1 MYVVPNR
8 MNLAVVESPSK
19 CKKIASYLGT
29 GWRVIATF
37 GHLRSLEE
45 SLEAI
50 GLENNFELKYSF
62 IKEKKKAI
70 SQIIEAASNATTIY
84 LCADD
89 DREGEAIAYSVA
101 CLLKRDPM
109 SFPRAVFRE
118 ITEKAVKHAIA
129 NPRKIDMNRVFAQQA
144 RSVLDMMVGFT
155 ISPLLWKYVGRG
167 LSAGRCQTPAL
178 RLISDREKE
187 IQTHVSNS
195 SWALKANISPLG
207 TVTMEDE
214 LEDQESVLNY
224 LENVHTDDTAT
235 VSSITDTPWSASA
248 PLPLITST
256 LQQEASALHS
266 LPPKETMR
274 IAQSLYEAGHITYM
288 RTDSHVISEEAIKE
302 GQIWIVEKHG
312 KEFVDMVEKVK
323 QKAKVNVTAQE
334 AHEAIRP
341 THMKLEELPKEE
353 DWNLKD
359 RKIYSLIWRRAVQ
372 SLMTSAKGITHK
384 THLKI
389 NSDENEFKWVSSLRK
404 CKFQGWQ
411 ILGKPAELDE
421 VEDEEQGI
429 QANVKIGDILKWSQ
443 IQAYPKRTKASPR
456 YTESTLIRELEK
468 KGIGRPST
476 FASLI
481 EILFDKEYVE
491 KKDIPGVQITN
502 LKYTLFP
509 KEWPASHSQE
519 SCVIGKESQKMVPT
533 ALGESVIQFCI
544 REFPQLF
551 AYDFTS
557 SMEKGLD
564 NVSDG
569 SCEWKKVCNDTWG
582 SYKDTYLRLKDVNS
596 LPTQSEKVKEF
607 SNGLKAVLSK
617 KGPLLVQERSECEPI
632 FYSFPENQEFGNI
645 TEEIAR
651 AWITKLKDNTKFGE
665 WKGIP
670 VYKKTGP
677 YGLYIEYSGRR
688 IPYVEGETLA
698 AVITKLEAKVNP
710 LKRIGQFVFSVGQYG
725 PYMYKDGLKQK
736 VFVSIPAAINVS
748 TLDLNSATAL
758 YKKLLEDKK
767 ARGNTFKGGSNFKGK
782 GKKRNET
789 DV

>member
-1 MYVVPNR
+1 

-19 CKKIASYLGT
+19 CKKIAGYLGPS
-29 GWRVIATF
+29 WRVIATF

-45 SLEAI
+45 SLDAI
-50 GLENNFELKYSF
+50 GLENNFELKYNF

-70 SQIIEAASNATTIY
+70 AQIIDAASKAVEIY

-101 CLLKRDPM
+101 CLLKRDPL

-118 ITEKAVKHAIA
+118 ITEKAVKYAIA

-155 ISPLLWKYVGRG
+155 ISPLLWKYVARG

-178 RLISDREKE
+178 RLISEREKE

-195 SWALKANISPLG
+195 SWCLKGTMSPLG
-207 TVTMEDE
+207 VVTMEDE

-224 LENVHTDDTAT
+224 LENIHMCDTAT
-235 VSSITDTPWSASA
+235 VSSITETPWTASP

-302 GQIWIVEKHG
+302 GQQWILEKHG
-312 KEFVDMVEKVK
+312 KAYVGGGEKGK
-323 QKAKVNVTAQE
+323 QKAKGNVNAQE

-341 THMKLEELPKEE
+341 THMKMEELPKEE
-353 DWNLKD
+353 DWNVKD
-359 RKIYSLIWRRAVQ
+359 KKIYSLIWRRAIQ
-372 SLMTSAKGITHK
+372 SLMASAKGITHK
-384 THLKI
+384 THVMI
-389 NSDENEFKWVSSLRK
+389 NGDENEFKWVSSVRK
-404 CKFQGWQ
+404 CKVQGWQ

-421 VEDEEQGI
+421 VDKEEEGI
-429 QANVKIGDILKWSQ
+429 QTDVKIGDVLRWSN
-443 IQAYPKRTKASPR
+443 IQVFPKRSKAPPR

-502 LKYTLFP
+502 LKYTLIP
-509 KEWPASHSQE
+509 KEWPATHVTE
-519 SCVIGKESQKMVPT
+519 PCIIGKESQKLVPT
-533 ALGESVIQFCI
+533 ILGESVIQFCI

-569 SCEWKKVCNDTWG
+569 SYEWKQVCNDTWT
-582 SYKDTYLRLKDVNS
+582 SYKDTYLRLKDVKS
-596 LPTQSEKVKEF
+596 LPTHSEKVREF

-617 KGPLLVQERSECEPI
+617 KGPLLVQERSDADPI
-632 FYSFPENQEFGNI
+632 FYSFPEGQEFGSI
-645 TEEIAR
+645 SEESAR
-651 AWITKLKDNTKFGE
+651 EWIKKLKDDTHFGE

-677 YGLYIEYSGRR
+677 YGLYIEYSGKR
-688 IPYVEGETLA
+688 IPYVDGESLA
-698 AVITKLEAKVNP
+698 TVIAKLESKVQQV
-710 LKRIGQFVFSVGQYG
+710 KRVGQFVFSVGQYG

-736 VFVSIPAAINVS
+736 VFVSIPTSINVS
-748 TLDLNSATAL
+748 ALDVTSASAL
-758 YKKLLEDKK
+758 YKKLLEEKK
-767 ARGNTFKGGSNFKGK
+767 ARGGALRGGGNFRGR